1 MNDLSL
7 LTRDQLEKDPQL
19 IAENIKLLAIALKET
34 KGNLVE
40 IKGRSFWKKITCN
53 NTKDLA
59 EALLKQNDSISA
71 FLTIIQGILFLSMNN
86 VTVLATI
93 MDTLTKAESADE
105 LRDNEFAAMAR
116 EYLGEAL
123 KTARKTANNAD
134 EIQKVKETLIERY
147 KTQAQKDAQQDSQIM
162 EGITKDSEQDQNMIS
177 LENRILKL
185 EKQSNFWK
193 WLTGAISVVALVVA
207 IIGLLT

>member
-1 MNDLSL
+1 
-7 LTRDQLEKDPQL
+7 
-19 IAENIKLLAIALKET
+19 
-34 KGNLVE
+34 
-40 IKGRSFWKKITCN
+40 
-53 NTKDLA
+53 
-59 EALLKQNDSISA
+59 
-71 FLTIIQGILFLSMNN
+71 
-86 VTVLATI
+86 
-93 MDTLTKAESADE
+93 
-105 LRDNEFAAMAR
+105 MAR

-193 WLTGAISVVALVVA
+193 WLTGAISVVALAVA